1 MTSAVS
7 GASWMCCPRSR
18 VLLAQPA
25 SPHGSSP
32 RDALRPAPPARHVAI
47 WTDDYA
53 NVLSI
58 VRWN

>member
-1 MTSAVS
+1 M
-7 GASWMCCPRSR
+7 
-18 VLLAQPA
+18 LLAQPGPYGFA
-25 SPHGSSP
+25 RVKVPPH
-32 RDALRPAPPARHVAI
+32 RRRATDATL